1 MLKTAATYT
10 LKFAALPLMA
20 MMSANACAQDLV
32 ATDQTVA
39 PVEKVQASQIDQATL
54 AEAADKVGAMQEADA
69 AVAPSV
75 DKATQGGAL
84 SLPMGTTVMVM
95 TNSELNTK
103 DNKLGDFFDVTV
115 LNDVVD
121 QGVIVIP
128 KGTIGYGEV
137 TTSIRR
143 GGFGKAGI
151 VGVSLRYL
159 ELNGKKVLLDGRF
172 REEGKNKNGA
182 TAATWFAVGVF
193 SGFIKGQAGVIP
205 KGRELKARTGEE
217 IAYGQQ
223 NQSDLIVEAAT
234 PLQNASSVGADPIK
248 QASAQLPS
256 DQGTAKSAAP
266 LPAAAPAKTDVPTL
280 DQGPMPAPIS
290 DPAAAPI
297 TEN

>member
-159 ELNGKKVLLDGRF
+159 ELNGK
-172 REEGKNKNGA
+172 NKNGT

-266 LPAAAPAKTDVPTL
+266 LPAAAPAKTDVPNACA
-280 DQGPMPAPIS
+280 DF
-290 DPAAAPI
+290 
-297 TEN
+297 